1 MKRYGEE
8 YKVTDDAMLNIAT
21 YMNDKYREYLHNKI
35 APCNNEQFIYEYC
48 KIDPDFENLLFM
60 EFGIEL

>member
-1 MKRYGEE
+1 
-8 YKVTDDAMLNIAT
+8 MLNIAT